1 MAIVWETRQGDTH
14 YEVRSAGG
22 ARRLYTNGVFHS
34 QYNPNNPITG
44 NVWDLILLP
53 VFFYRPG
60 TIKRILML
68 GVGGGAVIQQLNY
81 FIQPVEIIGIEYD
94 PVHIKIA
101 ERFFN
106 VRQQNV
112 SLYQA
117 DAVEWLEN
125 YRGPKF
131 DMIIDDLFGEV
142 DGEPS
147 RAVAVTNTWARK
159 LFSKVTKEGIVV
171 CNFISPKELKGSA
184 YIQDRLLQSRIASAF
199 TLSNPYYENVIGAF
213 LGIES
218 SSKRLRERLLSVPL
232 FNSRHKLS
240 KLNYRARQIR

>member
-1 MAIVWETRQGDTH
+1 MAIMWETRQGDTH

-22 ARRLYTNGVFHS
+22 SRRLYTNGVFHS

-53 VFFYRPG
+53 IFFYPPAEIR
-60 TIKRILML
+60 RILML

-81 FIQPVEIIGIEYD
+81 FIAPEEIVGIEYD
-94 PVHIKIA
+94 PMHIEIA

-106 VRQQNV
+106 IRQENV
-112 SLYQA
+112 SLQQA
-117 DAVEWLEN
+117 DAVQWLEN

-147 RAVAVTNTWARK
+147 RAVPANTKWARK
-159 LFSKVTKEGIVV
+159 IFSHVSKQGMVVT
-171 CNFISPKELKGSA
+171 NFISPKELKGSG
-184 YIQDRLLQSRIASAF
+184 YRQDALLQSRIKSAF
-199 TLSNPYYENVIGAF
+199 VLSNPYYENAVGVF
-213 LGIES
+213 LGKQAN
-218 SSKRLRERLLSVPL
+218 SKQLREQLHTIPL
-232 FNSRHKLS
+232 FKSRQNID
-240 KLNYRARQIR
+240 KLNYRIRQL